1 MPSVPQDA
9 NPRKAEISTL
19 RDIRAAEVFKQLPAT
34 PFELDARL
42 LNQLRLPL
50 RYSPAQ
56 IGRALDHLRASK
68 RITRVSESSTLWTKV
83 AAESVVSK

>member
-1 MPSVPQDA
+1 MKSIPENAPS
-9 NPRKAEISTL
+9 RKQEISTL

-42 LNQLRLPL
+42 INQIRLPL
-50 RYSPAQ
+50 RYTPAQ

-68 RITRVSESSTLWTKV
+68 RIVRVGESTLWTKV
-83 AAESVVSK
+83 AAESAVSK